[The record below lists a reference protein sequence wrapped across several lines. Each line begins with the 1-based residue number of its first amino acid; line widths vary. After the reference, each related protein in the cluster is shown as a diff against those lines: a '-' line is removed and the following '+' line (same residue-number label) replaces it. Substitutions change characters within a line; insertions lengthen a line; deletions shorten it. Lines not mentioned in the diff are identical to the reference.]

1 MYLVWLQGCGTF
13 LLSYSCNFNLQENI
27 SKVVWTLFSYS
38 PTWYCQGVPQ
48 SGSWYK
54 QYIIFV
60 YTFSSFS
67 RTFFKRVAWFCSL
80 SIFLSFLN
88 VQNYLHVQFWMYKI
102 LFVLGRIFGVKACII
117 QYDTNK
123 ISTTL
128 LAFKCCFS
136 SGHFVFLHYKLK
148 ISWIFYLH

>member
-13 LLSYSCNFNLQENI
+13 LLSHSCNFNLQENI
-27 SKVVWTLFSYS
+27 SKVIWTLFSYS

-48 SGSWYK
+48 SGPWYKQYIILLCYSPTWYCHGVPQSGSWYK

-60 YTFSSFS
+60 YTLSSFS
-67 RTFFKRVAWFCSL
+67 RPFFKRVAWFCSL

-102 LFVLGRIFGVKACII
+102 LFVL
-117 QYDTNK
+117 
-123 ISTTL
+123 
-128 LAFKCCFS
+128 
-136 SGHFVFLHYKLK
+136 
-148 ISWIFYLH
+148 

>member
-13 LLSYSCNFNLQENI
+13 LLSHSCNFNLQENI
-27 SKVVWTLFSYS
+27 SKVIWTLFSYSPTWYCQGVPQSGPWYKQYIILLCYSPTWYCHGVPQSGSWYNQYIIPLCYS

-60 YTFSSFS
+60 YTLSSFS
-67 RTFFKRVAWFCSL
+67 RPFFKRVAWFCSL
-80 SIFLSFLN
+80 RFFLSFLN

-102 LFVLGRIFGVKACII
+102 LFVL
-117 QYDTNK
+117 
-123 ISTTL
+123 
-128 LAFKCCFS
+128 
-136 SGHFVFLHYKLK
+136 
-148 ISWIFYLH
+148 